1 MGSFCKLSRG
11 KNDEWV
17 ETQLG
22 IELTVNKPK
31 AARKIGMKP
40 KDMTRRP
47 DMVLFEVSS
56 WVGYALVSKHGNQ
69 YHYVQEIASSI
80 DVKMM
85 FYIEGVDCRLIEGAQ

>member
-31 AARKIGMKP
+31 AAGKIGMKP

-56 WVGYALVSKHGNQ
+56 WVGYSLVSKHGNQ